1 MVSERIR
8 DHTNNLIDTIMHI
21 NNNNVV
27 DQKVHIVV
35 NVLHRL
41 YHHLLLL
48 LEVDLPQ
55 QGTLQNHQEEY
66 VLQDHV
72 LLYPLLQDVAL
83 IHAVRLI
90 INEKRAC
97 FTIIQQKM
105 LAVYNANSK

>member
-1 MVSERIR
+1 
-8 DHTNNLIDTIMHI
+8 MHI

-41 YHHLLLL
+41 YHHLLLLL

-83 IHAVRLI
+83 IHAVQLI